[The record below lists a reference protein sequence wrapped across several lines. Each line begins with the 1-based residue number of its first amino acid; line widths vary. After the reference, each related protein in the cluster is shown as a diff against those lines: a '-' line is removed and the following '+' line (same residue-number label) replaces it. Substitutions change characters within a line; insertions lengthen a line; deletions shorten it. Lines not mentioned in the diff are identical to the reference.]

1 VGINEKG
8 FENKRKH
15 PQERERERK
24 KRKEK
29 KDEGFFASESYVIP
43 DCIKGRRKKP
53 KKKTMKNEG
62 DRRTKKTRTRTT
74 KKPSGKTK
82 HRRFSAWRRGLP
94 SVT

>member
-1 VGINEKG
+1 MVGINEKG

-43 DCIKGRRKKP
+43 DCIK
-53 KKKTMKNEG
+53 
-62 DRRTKKTRTRTT
+62 
-74 KKPSGKTK
+74 
-82 HRRFSAWRRGLP
+82 
-94 SVT
+94 